1 MTKDEFKAIRT
12 ERLGMTQ
19 IDLAVA
25 LGTTQPTVSQIE
37 SGDRGVSA
45 GMAARIEV
53 LAAKKGVKP

>member
-37 SGDRGVSA
+37 SGDRSVSA